1 VEIMATF
8 TSYICRGPEGET
20 EIEVEVEYRVMRAY
34 KGARDS
40 LGGVP
45 NAGPPLE
52 PDEEGGIE
60 LENVT
65 DAAGVEYE
73 LTDLEYERF
82 REEAETDFGYSC
94 YCEDQDER

>member
-1 VEIMATF
+1 MATF
-8 TSYICRGPEGET
+8 TSYIVRGLEGET
-20 EIEVEVEYRVMRAY
+20 EIDVKVEYRELRAY
-34 KGARDS
+34 RGARDS

-60 LENVT
+60 IENVT
-65 DAAGVEYE
+65 DAAGIEYE
-73 LTDLEYERF
+73 LTDLEYKRF
-82 REEAETDFGYSC
+82 EEEATEDAGYIA